1 MRWNIPFVHVFS
13 VTQEHVMIFSF
24 ILCVGIKAGEGAVNT
39 EVWAFLLTGGSP
51 MAKETVFPNPAPQ
64 WMRQVSLSLSLS
76 FCCKQK
82 HFVFVIHEKY

>member
-51 MAKETVFPNPAPQ
+51 LAKETVFPNPAPALHY
-64 WMRQVSLSLSLS
+64 LSLSR
-76 FCCKQK
+76 CPIRTEMG
-82 HFVFVIHEKY
+82 VAWE

>member
-1 MRWNIPFVHVFS
+1 MEYSLCSLYIPSF
-13 VTQEHVMIFSF
+13 TQEHVMIFSF

-64 WMRQVSLSLSLS
+64 WMRQVSLSLSVVSKNIL
-76 FCCKQK
+76 FL
-82 HFVFVIHEKY
+82 